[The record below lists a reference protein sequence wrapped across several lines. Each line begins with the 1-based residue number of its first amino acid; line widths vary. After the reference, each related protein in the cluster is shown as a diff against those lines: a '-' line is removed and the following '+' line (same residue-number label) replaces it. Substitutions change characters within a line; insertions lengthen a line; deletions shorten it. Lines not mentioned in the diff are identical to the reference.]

1 MRRLALLLALLFSAV
16 PAFAQSTTVSGTIV
30 DQSAQAWSFGTVQFT
45 FRPSNS
51 NPTGQY
57 FWNGAP
63 FDKSTTIPATPLP
76 LDAAGSFSGVS
87 VPSNN
92 FINPSGSTW
101 TVQVCP
107 AATTP
112 CFSQNLTITGATQ
125 NISAQIIPPAIVL
138 NLTVP
143 LLGAKAYTD
152 PEVTGALPGTSYFNI
167 TDNKLHLCVQTGFPP
182 CTWVPLGGGSVNS
195 VTLGSLPPLF
205 NTTNVGTAADP
216 SFTFSR
222 INEAQ
227 NLVYASPCGI
237 GGTPQF
243 RALCTSD
250 FPGGIVTS
258 VTGTTNQITAS
269 PTTGN
274 VILSF
279 GVTEIMPGTLETNDT
294 ITSDN
299 GDLVS
304 TFGRVLAFG
313 LIGSSNG
320 AVQAGPTQSLGW
332 SARGKMFSD
341 TSGNVTLRNNA
352 NSADTGLTA
361 NTVTVD
367 SLTPGNCVQAGALG
381 ILTTTASPC
390 ANPFTQVQA
399 VTFCA
404 SGCTVTA
411 TPCTTGSSS
420 FDFCQNTLTWPVAWA
435 DTNYAV
441 ACNGVNPVDPG
452 NAPNNG
458 RVYGQTQ
465 TKTTTTIV
473 FNTVTNGASA
483 VHWTEIDCTASHN

>member
-1 MRRLALLLALLFSAV
+1 MTPDMRRLALLLALLFSAV
-16 PAFAQSTTVSGTIV
+16 PAFAQSTTVSGTIT
-30 DQSAQAWSFGTVQFT
+30 DAGAQAWAFGTVQFT

-107 AATTP
+107 ASTTP

-205 NTTNVGTAADP
+205 NTTNVGTATDP
-216 SFTFSR
+216 SFTFAR
-222 INEAQ
+222 INEAA

-243 RALCTSD
+243 RSLCSSD
-250 FPGGIVTS
+250 FSGGVVTS
-258 VTGTTNQITAS
+258 VVGTVSQIDAS

-279 GVTEIMPGTLETNDT
+279 PATVLFPGSVTAEDSITTL
-294 ITSDN
+294 N
-299 GDLVS
+299 GDLVAS
-304 TFGRVLAFG
+304 GVGRVIAGGQISTSGGG
-313 LIGSSNG
+313 LNILNSQSLRFTGRAQIFSDSSSN
-320 AVQAGPTQSLGW
+320 VL
-332 SARGKMFSD
+332 F
-341 TSGNVTLRNNA
+341 RNNS
-352 NSADTGLTA
+352 NTADVGIFA
-361 NTVTVD
+361 EDVTVD
-367 SLTPGNCVQAGALG
+367 SLTPGNCVQAGTLG
-381 ILTTTASPC
+381 ILTTIASPC
-390 ANPFTQVQA
+390 PNISATQIETA
-399 VTFCA
+399 TLSPGCTTA
-404 SGCTVTA
+404 SGNNTQDNCT
-411 TPCTTGSSS
+411 
-420 FDFCQNTLTWPVAWA
+420 NTLTWSHAFANTSYIAVCWGIDSGMSGDHSTVDSLTLAG
-435 DTNYAV
+435 DT
-441 ACNGVNPVDPG
+441 
-452 NAPNNG
+452 
-458 RVYGQTQ
+458 Q
-465 TKTTTTIV
+465 TTTTI
-473 FNTVTNGASA
+473 TVITQSLRGKDAAFETINCHGI
-483 VHWTEIDCTASHN
+483 HP